1 MNFAHKA
8 ERVWIYGEPIHMGRA
23 FTGLTKIIEEELGKR
38 VESGDMFLF
47 TNKKQTYVK
56 ILWSMSGSACIFSK
70 KLMMGHFAIPDK
82 AKISL
87 DSMERILE
95 DVLMTTM
102 PTEEAAAVRR

>member
-1 MNFAHKA
+1 MNFSHNA
-8 ERVWIYGEPIHMGRA
+8 ERVWIYAEPIHMGKA
-23 FTGLTKIIEEELGKR
+23 FVGLTKIIEDELGKR

-56 ILWSMSGSACIFSK
+56 ILWSMSGSACIFAK

-87 DSMERILE
+87 ESMERILE
-95 DVLMTTM
+95 DVLMAEM
-102 PTEEAAAVRR
+102 PTEAAVAVKR